1 MNSLEVPSRTQIM
14 ETIEEK
20 LEPIA
25 RCCIPYSAVGAAFMV
40 SFYSLGEEN
49 YPRES
54 WVENVSYAAAAFWYL
69 FYELFFVSY
78 TRIIDPICHRN
89 MNQSFISLTQVF

>member
-40 SFYSLGEEN
+40 SFYIKKIIS
-49 YPRES
+49 RES
-54 WVENVSYAAAAFWYL
+54 WVKNVSYAVATF
-69 FYELFFVSY
+69 
-78 TRIIDPICHRN
+78 
-89 MNQSFISLTQVF
+89 

>member
-40 SFYSLGEEN
+40 SFYIVDE
-49 YPRES
+49 
-54 WVENVSYAAAAFWYL
+54 AHH
-69 FYELFFVSY
+69 
-78 TRIIDPICHRN
+78 I
-89 MNQSFISLTQVF
+89 

>member
-40 SFYSLGEEN
+40 SFYIVGEEN
-49 YPRES
+49 H
-54 WVENVSYAAAAFWYL
+54 F
-69 FYELFFVSY
+69 
-78 TRIIDPICHRN
+78 
-89 MNQSFISLTQVF
+89 